1 MFCNELEIL
10 QMRFSEY
17 SDYVDYFVIVEARQT
32 QTGKEKELVFLN
44 NKEKFQKYLPKVI
57 HVVIDKLPK
66 YSVKSQKTIWKAEN
80 FQRNQILVGLKK
92 KAKKGDMIIVS
103 DVDEFWNRE
112 KLPLLMNESK
122 PKVFI
127 QKFFYYY
134 VNCMSET
141 LWTGTCCA
149 PYGYFTPQEMRDY
162 ARFGKLSDEDLI
174 KDGGWHYSYQ
184 GGIDRIKQKVINICE
199 SYRIIDKIGSTED
212 MVKKINNGEV
222 LWNPNEKL
230 HYIDFNKGKTEGT
243 FTIKEFIRDNPSFYK
258 EIEE

>member
-1 MFCNELEIL
+1 MKVSSDKKIPLIFLHKGSPLYL
-10 QMRFSEY
+10 QIALR
-17 SDYVDYFVIVEARQT
+17 
-32 QTGKEKELVFLN
+32 
-44 NKEKFQKYLPKVI
+44 
-57 HVVIDKLPK
+57 
-66 YSVKSQKTIWKAEN
+66 
-80 FQRNQILVGLKK
+80 
-92 KAKKGDMIIVS
+92 KAKSVCSS
-103 DVDEFWNRE
+103 DVYLIGDETNNYSYIKHALIKDYNHNDLE
-112 KLPLLMNESK
+112 KYYKHMSPNGYNYEIFCLQRWFVLK
-122 PKVFI
+122 DFCKQKVFI

-212 MVKKINNGEV
+212 MGKKINNGEV
-222 LWNPNEKL
+222 LWDPNEKL
-230 HYIDFNKGKTEGT
+230 HYIDFNKGKIEGT